1 MQQEVFRAG
10 HNEGCYLI
18 VMKKPYN
25 GAWRIDP
32 STRFLIRN
40 RDDIGESVFTTI
52 AHDKKLQDIY
62 TNIGNR
68 MWGSVGDG
76 DLMEGLV

>member
-10 HNEGCYLI
+10 ANEGNYLI

-32 STRFLIRN
+32 NTRFLIRN
-40 RDDIGESVFTTI
+40 REGEGESVFTTI

-62 TNIGNR
+62 TNIGTR
-68 MWGSVGDG
+68 MWGSVGNG

>member
-10 HNEGCYLI
+10 ANEGSYLI
-18 VMKKPYN
+18 VTKKPYN
-25 GAWRIDP
+25 GEWRIDP
-32 STRFLIRN
+32 STRFLVRN